1 MCVPS
6 FLTRQLCLGPRKGAL
21 LAPRGGLGSA
31 PPLPLASAPPPICC
45 LLLFA
50 DTRAHVSKCASL
62 PSRPPP
68 RRSHSTLVSIHKPL
82 PPALALSLA
91 FRGLAASLPLFLGPR
106 VLSRLEEGASF
117 LFLPQLR
124 APFSGLGLDSSAIF
138 PGEGSGCSLE
148 FSATSGAAP
157 RAPRG
162 SSQGSRLPGLA
173 LAHGECTSLLAT
185 SAPPLRTPSAALCA
199 SALLVT
205 SDPLLSSSPLS
216 PNSPDLLC
224 PLTLLFIPLTAPSL
238 PSLPFHSLP
247 RLLTLSS
254 LQVSQFMAFEE
265 LPPGAPELP
274 QDGPPRRLSLPGQ
287 LGALTSQPL
296 HRHGSDPG
304 S

>member
-157 RAPRG
+157 RAPG
-162 SSQGSRLPGLA
+162 CPVWLLPM
-173 LAHGECTSLLAT
+173 E
-185 SAPPLRTPSAALCA
+185 
-199 SALLVT
+199 SALLCLQPQRLPFV
-205 SDPLLSSSPLS
+205 PQVLLCVPRLFLS
-216 PNSPDLLC
+216 PPTLFCPPVLC
-224 PLTLLFIPLTAPSL
+224 HQI
-238 PSLPFHSLP
+238 
-247 RLLTLSS
+247 LLTFSVL
-254 LQVSQFMAFEE
+254 
-265 LPPGAPELP
+265 
-274 QDGPPRRLSLPGQ
+274 
-287 LGALTSQPL
+287 
-296 HRHGSDPG
+296 
-304 S
+304 